1 MTLPA
6 KFIGGFAGVVVDTAG
21 YASFFLYA
29 GLLGLPAILLVLVIH
44 NQHAGTARPADE

>member
-29 GLLGLPAILLVLVIH
+29 GLLGVPAILLVSHLLR
-44 NQHAGTARPADE
+44 QPGGKLTYQD

>member
-6 KFIGGFAGVVVDTAG
+6 KFIGGFAGMVVDNAG

-29 GLLGLPAILLVLVIH
+29 GLLGVPAILLVFYLQRHTGITTTT
-44 NQHAGTARPADE
+44 N

>member
-6 KFIGGFAGVVVDTAG
+6 KFIGGFAGVVVDTTG

-29 GLLGLPAILLVLVIH
+29 GLLGVPAILLVISLMK
-44 NQHAGTARPADE
+44 NNPTQPQTTR